1 MANSE
6 QDKKPGKL
14 KKFWDASNK
23 FFQFISLMLGIITSA
38 IALWGKL
45 GDAKKEIDATNKQI
59 TEVSADMKEVK
70 TQMETIKEY
79 LLARGI
85 IPPGH

>member
-1 MANSE
+1 MICLLSSFMISVAVSRPS
-6 QDKKPGKL
+6 DRVASLL
-14 KKFWDASNK
+14 KRSY
-23 FFQFISLMLGIITSA
+23 IITSA